1 MPIVNFHLAQGSA
14 SPEQQIELLGEA
26 SRLYSQVLASPIDRV
41 RAMISLYPRECFAVA
56 GEVGRQAPYFEFRVL
71 DGRPL
76 EERRRLMAGFTEL
89 LVRILD
95 VQPQLVRGL
104 CIRVQPEDWSI
115 GGIPADLLRA
125 AEIAARDQAGEAAS

>member
-1 MPIVNFHLAQGSA
+1 MPIVIFQLVEGCASA
-14 SPEQQIELLGEA
+14 EQQAELLDEA
-26 SRLYSQVLASPIDRV
+26 SRLYSKVLAAPIDRI
-41 RAMISLYPRECFAVA
+41 RAMISLYPRECFSVS
-56 GEVGRQAPYFEFRVL
+56 GETGRQAPYFEFRVF

-104 CIRVQPEDWSI
+104 CIRVDPQDWSI

-125 AEIAARDQAGEAAS
+125 MEIDVRDKALEVGR

>member
-1 MPIVNFHLAQGSA
+1 M
-14 SPEQQIELLGEA
+14 
-26 SRLYSQVLASPIDRV
+26 
-41 RAMISLYPRECFAVA
+41 A

-104 CIRVQPEDWSI
+104 CIRVQAEDWSI